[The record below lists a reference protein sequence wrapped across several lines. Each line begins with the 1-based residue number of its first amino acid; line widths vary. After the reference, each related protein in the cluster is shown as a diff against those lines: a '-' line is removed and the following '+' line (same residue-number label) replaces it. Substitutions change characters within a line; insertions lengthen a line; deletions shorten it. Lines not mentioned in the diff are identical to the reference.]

1 MKKIIIKILQ
11 LNKTL
16 RSASTLSLLEILNR
30 EEVMTYAPCG
40 GKGLCGKC
48 KVKVSGDINSVTDEE
63 KKCLSIEEIKSG
75 IRLACKTYINSEAVV
90 ELIESNSANNS
101 KENIKTVKHYKINS
115 KISKTVIKPEL
126 SSLKHN
132 FSIAEGISNK
142 LTDKEIDID
151 FDIFE
156 QLAGTIDCSKELTVT
171 LYGNKLIDIENGNT
185 EKTKYGVA
193 VDIGT
198 TTIACYLIDL
208 STGNQVGVQSMQN
221 PQAGYGADVISR
233 LNYCI
238 ENKDGLKI
246 LSKAVKNA
254 VNTVIKKASKK
265 ASIDKKNIYECILVG
280 NTAMNHLFLE
290 LNPVSLSA
298 LPFNPVTKK
307 MVTKNAQSA
316 NISSINPNAEVI
328 FLPNIGGFVGS
339 DIIGDMIAADLKN
352 STENVLLID
361 LGTNGEI
368 VLSTS
373 KEKLACSTAAGPAF
387 EGARIKNG
395 MQAFSGAINTVGFN
409 GEDIYFTTI
418 DNQKPKGICGS
429 GLIDIVN
436 VFLNAG
442 IISESG
448 SIMDPENITNKK
460 LSDRILVNN
469 KMKEIIIAYEN
480 YTEDKTA
487 ITITQKDIREI
498 QLSKSAVRS
507 GINILLKL
515 AGITYNEIDKV
526 LLAGAFGN
534 FISKENAQGIGLFPD
549 IPLSKVVS
557 IGNAAGEGA
566 KMVLC
571 NKNLIDKEI
580 ENYTSSTR
588 HIELSTHP
596 DFQNEFIEGLG
607 LKK

>member
-1 MKKIIIKILQ
+1 MKKIIIRISQ

-16 RSASTLSLLEILNR
+16 RSESTLSLLEILNR

-596 DFQNEFIEGLG
+596 DFQNEFVD
-607 LKK
+607 KMYFK

>member
-596 DFQNEFIEGLG
+596 DFQNEFVD
-607 LKK
+607 KMYFK